1 MTFTFKRSTFFL
13 FLLTFSFLLPCALHA
28 APPKEALLIANGKYS
43 HFAGLAHPESD
54 AAKLG
59 SALKQLGFRVRVVR
73 DGSREQMLDAI
84 AEFERGLRNT
94 GAIAFFHYGG
104 HGVQVDGKNYLLPA
118 DADIPDERR
127 VATRA
132 VALDEVMTAMD
143 AAAAR
148 ASIIVIDACRDN
160 PLPAG
165 SGRNLARG
173 LSVVGMKPKNSI
185 VIYAAEAGSKALD
198 GLFTPILA
206 VALQQKGR
214 TIDQVMKSVRSEVY
228 AKSSGQQTPGEYN
241 QLFEELFLGEPA
253 GDDLSA
259 EKVFAV
265 TPAPTPHAT
274 PAPLAKDD
282 MVFVEGGTL
291 PDASELAGKSVKS
304 FYIGRTEVTWL
315 EWKKVRNWAADHGYD
330 IGNVGEGSGN
340 DHPVRNVNWFDCVK
354 WCNARS
360 EMEGLGP
367 VYTLNGRTYKFGESA
382 PKVNK
387 ESNGYRLPTEGE
399 WEWAARGGV
408 KSRGFKYSGSNDLKV
423 VGWFKGNSGELTH
436 AVCQKQPNELGIY
449 DMSGNIYEWS
459 SNLTSGLQGL
469 EGGAYGHEEKFS
481 QVSYR
486 GQNQPAGLRSRD
498 IGLRL
503 ARNATTIV
511 SALNAAP
518 TPESLNKD
526 DMVFVEGGTLPD
538 ASELAGKSVKSFF
551 IGRTE
556 VTWLEW
562 KKVRGWAS
570 DHGYD
575 IGNVG
580 EGSGN
585 DHPVRNVNW
594 YDCVKW
600 CNARSEME
608 GLEPVYQVKGKPY
621 RSGEDGYRRKAIP
634 KTSLL
639 LGTAYTAEEYG
650 YRDSSLVPQ
659 NASANGYR
667 LPSELEW
674 EWAARGGVKSQVLKY
689 SGSDDLIEVGW
700 YRKNSDEG
708 TEVVGTKARNE
719 LGLHDMSGNVWEWCE
734 DAPYAS
740 CRRIRGGGWGSFAED
755 CSVSY
760 DAYQNT
766 DCRSNSIGFRLAR
779 SP

>member
-1 MTFTFKRSTFFL
+1 MKITNPPRHQLLATCHRAGGAFHLHISYFPHLALSSFI
-13 FLLTFSFLLPCALHA
+13 LLTFSFLLHA
-28 APPKEALLIANGKYS
+28 AQPKEALLIANGKYS
-43 HFAGLAHPESD
+43 HFAGLAHPSPD
-54 AAKLG
+54 AAKL
-59 SALKQLGFRVRVVR
+59 SAALEQLGFRVRVVR
-73 DGSREQMLDAI
+73 DGNREEMLDAI

-173 LSVVGMKPKNSI
+173 LSVVGMKPKNSM

-206 VALQQKGR
+206 SSLKQKGR
-214 TIDQVMKSVRSEVY
+214 SINQIMMSVRSEVY

-241 QLFEELFLGEPA
+241 QLFEELFLGE
-253 GDDLSA
+253 LA
-259 EKVFAV
+259 EGEIAPEAIFTA
-265 TPAPTPHAT
+265 TPTPYTAPT
-274 PAPLAKDD
+274 PAPLTEDD
-282 MVFVEGGTL
+282 LVLVEGGTL

-304 FYIGRTEVTWL
+304 FYIGRTEVTWR
-315 EWKKVRNWAADHGYD
+315 EWKKVRNWAAE
-330 IGNVGEGSGN
+330 N
-340 DHPVRNVNWFDCVK
+340 
-354 WCNARS
+354 
-360 EMEGLGP
+360 
-367 VYTLNGRTYKFGESA
+367 
-382 PKVNK
+382 
-387 ESNGYRLPTEGE
+387 
-399 WEWAARGGV
+399 
-408 KSRGFKYSGSNDLKV
+408 
-423 VGWFKGNSGELTH
+423 
-436 AVCQKQPNELGIY
+436 
-449 DMSGNIYEWS
+449 
-459 SNLTSGLQGL
+459 
-469 EGGAYGHEEKFS
+469 
-481 QVSYR
+481 
-486 GQNQPAGLRSRD
+486 
-498 IGLRL
+498 
-503 ARNATTIV
+503 
-511 SALNAAP
+511 
-518 TPESLNKD
+518 
-526 DMVFVEGGTLPD
+526 
-538 ASELAGKSVKSFF
+538 
-551 IGRTE
+551 
-556 VTWLEW
+556 
-562 KKVRGWAS
+562 
-570 DHGYD
+570 GYD

-659 NASANGYR
+659 NASANGFR

-689 SGSDDLIEVGW
+689 SGSDDLIDVGW

-740 CRRIRGGGWGSFAED
+740 CRRMRGGGWGSFAED